1 MSTFQPFRAL
11 RPVAE
16 KAPSVAALPYDVVDR
31 AQAAAIGSSNPDS
44 FLHVD
49 RPEMDLRPDIDLY
62 DPAVYAQ
69 ARKRLDEMRQ
79 NGTIIQDTMPCYYI
93 YELER
98 NGKCQTGIA
107 GCASIDDYLNANIRK
122 HELTREDKEQDRI
135 RHVDACDANTGPIF
149 LAASFP
155 ADLRAC
161 LAAWKKEH
169 APVYGFTADDGIIH
183 RMWVIDDRGIQ
194 GKIRTNFE
202 RIPCLYIADGHHR
215 AASAVKV
222 GLQRRS
228 EHPDYDGTEE
238 FNYFLSVVFPY
249 DELTIL
255 AYHRVVKDLN
265 GLTPEAFLKSLK
277 FHFELVAMPDGF
289 PCPPEEKHSFGL
301 YVNGHWYHLR
311 AYPDT
316 WENKDAAGQ
325 LDVAILQEKV
335 LTPILGIRDPRTDP
349 RIRFI
354 GGNHSLKELAQ
365 AADQTGGA
373 AFAMYPTA
381 MEDLMAIA
389 DAGGL
394 MPPKSTWF
402 EPKLRS
408 GLLIHLLSSGA

>member
-1 MSTFQPFRAL
+1 
-11 RPVAE
+11 
-16 KAPSVAALPYDVVDR
+16 
-31 AQAAAIGSSNPDS
+31 
-44 FLHVD
+44 
-49 RPEMDLRPDIDLY
+49 
-62 DPAVYAQ
+62 
-69 ARKRLDEMRQ
+69 
-79 NGTIIQDTMPCYYI
+79 
-93 YELER
+93 
-98 NGKCQTGIA
+98 
-107 GCASIDDYLNANIRK
+107 
-122 HELTREDKEQDRI
+122 
-135 RHVDACDANTGPIF
+135 
-149 LAASFP
+149 
-155 ADLRAC
+155 
-161 LAAWKKEH
+161 
-169 APVYGFTADDGIIH
+169 
-183 RMWVIDDRGIQ
+183 MWVIDDRGIQ
-194 GKIRTNFE
+194 GKIRTDFE

-277 FHFELVAMPDGF
+277 FHFELAVMPDGF
-289 PCPPEEKHSFGL
+289 PCPPEQKHSFGL
-301 YVNGHWYHLR
+301 YVDGHWYHLR

-316 WENKDAAGQ
+316 WEKKDAAGQ

-354 GGNHSLKELAQ
+354 GGSHPLKELAQ

-381 MEDLMAIA
+381 IEDLMAIA

-408 GLLIHLLSSGA
+408 GLLIHLLR